1 MRRHTYGFT
10 IIDLLITM
18 AIIGILAAI
27 AYPTYQN
34 YVIKARE
41 ENVRADMSEN
51 ISLLE
56 RYYSLNK
63 TFSTYT
69 DAQLTKKRS
78 ETFFTIRG
86 AYKESSYTLTATPT
100 AANSGETKKV
110 VYNSVEGWSLCKKDT
125 SEDKDDTSESK
136 DDKYIC
142 EPF

>member
-63 TFSTYT
+63 TFDKYSN
-69 DAQLTKKRS
+69 DKLTKKRS
-78 ETFFTIRG
+78 EKFFTITG
-86 AYKESSYTLTATPT
+86 DYKESSYTLTATPT
-100 AANSGETKKV
+100 AANSGETKNV
-110 VYNSVEGWSLCKKDT
+110 VYNSVEGWSLCNKKN
-125 SEDKDDTSESK
+125 ED
-136 DDKYIC
+136 C

>member
-63 TFSTYT
+63 TFNTYT

-78 ETFFTIRG
+78 ETFFTITG

-110 VYNSVEGWSLCKKDT
+110 VYNSVEGWSLCNKENKDC
-125 SEDKDDTSESK
+125 K
-136 DDKYIC
+136 
-142 EPF
+142 PF

>member
-78 ETFFTIRG
+78 ETFFTITG
-86 AYKESSYTLTATPT
+86 AYEESSYTLTATPT
-100 AANSGETKKV
+100 EANSGETKNV
-110 VYNSVEGWSLCKKDT
+110 VYNSVEGWSLCNKENKD
-125 SEDKDDTSESK
+125 
-136 DDKYIC
+136 C

>member
-78 ETFFTIRG
+78 ETFFTITG
-86 AYKESSYTLTATPT
+86 AYKESSYTLTAKPT

>member
-34 YVIKARE
+34 YVIKARK

-63 TFSTYT
+63 TFDKYSN
-69 DAQLTKKRS
+69 DKLTKKRS
-78 ETFFTIRG
+78 EKFFTITG
-86 AYKESSYTLTATPT
+86 DYKESSYTLTATPT
-100 AANSGETKKV
+100 AANSGETKNV
-110 VYNSVEGWSLCKKDT
+110 VYNSVEGWSLCNKKN
-125 SEDKDDTSESK
+125 ED
-136 DDKYIC
+136 C

>member
-69 DAQLTKKRS
+69 NAQLTKKRS
-78 ETFFTIRG
+78 ETFFTITG
-86 AYKESSYTLTATPT
+86 AYEESSYTLTATPT
-100 AANSGETKKV
+100 AANSGETKNV

-136 DDKYIC
+136 NDKYIC

>member
-10 IIDLLITM
+10 IIDLLITL

-63 TFSTYT
+63 TFNTYT

-78 ETFFTIRG
+78 EKFFTIKG
-86 AYKESSYTLTATPT
+86 DYKESSYTLTATPT
-100 AANSGETKKV
+100 AANSGETKNV
-110 VYNSVEGWSLCKKDT
+110 VYNSVEGWSLCKKDA
-125 SEDKDDTSESK
+125 SKDKDDTSESK

>member
-69 DAQLTKKRS
+69 NAQLTKKRS
-78 ETFFTIRG
+78 ETFFTITG
-86 AYKESSYTLTATPT
+86 AYEESSYTLTATPT
-100 AANSGETKKV
+100 EANSGETKNV
-110 VYNSVEGWSLCKKDT
+110 VYNSVEGWSLCNKENKD
-125 SEDKDDTSESK
+125 
-136 DDKYIC
+136 C

>member
-78 ETFFTIRG
+78 ETFFTITG

-100 AANSGETKKV
+100 AANSGETKNV

>member
-41 ENVRADMSEN
+41 ENVRADISEN

-69 DAQLTKKRS
+69 DTQLTKKRS
-78 ETFFTIRG
+78 EKFFTIKGDYR
-86 AYKESSYTLTATPT
+86 ASSYTLTATPT
-100 AANSGETKKV
+100 KANSGETKNV
-110 VYNSVEGWSLCKKDT
+110 VYNTVDGWALCKKDT
-125 SEDKDDTSESK
+125 SEGKN
-136 DDKYIC
+136 DKYIC

>member
-10 IIDLLITM
+10 IIDLLITL

-63 TFSTYT
+63 TFNTYT
-69 DAQLTKKRS
+69 DAQLTKK
-78 ETFFTIRG
+78 E
-86 AYKESSYTLTATPT
+86 AK
-100 AANSGETKKV
+100 NSLLLREIIKKV
-110 VYNSVEGWSLCKKDT
+110 VIL
-125 SEDKDDTSESK
+125 
-136 DDKYIC
+136 
-142 EPF
+142 

>member
-78 ETFFTIRG
+78 ETFFTITG

-100 AANSGETKKV
+100 AANSGETKNV
-110 VYNSVEGWSLCKKDT
+110 VYNSVEGWSLCNKENKDC
-125 SEDKDDTSESK
+125 K
-136 DDKYIC
+136 
-142 EPF
+142 PF

>member
-34 YVIKARE
+34 YVVKARE

-78 ETFFTIRG
+78 ETFFTITG

-100 AANSGETKKV
+100 AANSGETKNV

>member
-78 ETFFTIRG
+78 ETFFTITG
-86 AYKESSYTLTATPT
+86 AYEESSYTLTATPT
-100 AANSGETKKV
+100 EANSGETKNV
-110 VYNSVEGWSLCKKDT
+110 VYNSVEGWSLCNKENKDC
-125 SEDKDDTSESK
+125 K
-136 DDKYIC
+136 
-142 EPF
+142 PF

>member
-63 TFSTYT
+63 TFNTYT
-69 DAQLTKKRS
+69 NTQLTKKRS
-78 ETFFTIRG
+78 EKFFTITG
-86 AYKESSYTLTATPT
+86 DYKESSYTLTATPT
-100 AANSGETKKV
+100 AANSGETKNV
-110 VYNSVEGWSLCKKDT
+110 VYNSVEGWSLCNKENKD
-125 SEDKDDTSESK
+125 
-136 DDKYIC
+136 C

>member
-63 TFSTYT
+63 TFDKYSN
-69 DAQLTKKRS
+69 DKLTKKRS
-78 ETFFTIRG
+78 EKFFTITG
-86 AYKESSYTLTATPT
+86 DYTESSYILTATPT
-100 AANSGETKKV
+100 KANSGETKNV
-110 VYNSVEGWSLCKKDT
+110 VYNSVEGWSLCNKENKD
-125 SEDKDDTSESK
+125 
-136 DDKYIC
+136 C

>member
-10 IIDLLITM
+10 IIDMMITM

-63 TFSTYT
+63 TFNTYT

-78 ETFFTIRG
+78 EKFFTITG
-86 AYKESSYTLTATPT
+86 DYKESSYTLTATPT
-100 AANSGETKKV
+100 AANSGETKNV